1 MVRAAGL
8 ATAPSSAYA
17 LHGARRYLAPGRA
30 RVSRV
35 GLRSRR
41 HIATI
46 AFMEREDAHDLIRRE
61 WIRWRNEH
69 IPLDQRPTG
78 IDAKVFYR
86 FLQRKHP
93 DLLDFPCY
101 GDKWLIVHDWLLS
114 PGAVSD

>member
-1 MVRAAGL
+1 MK
-8 ATAPSSAYA
+8 
-17 LHGARRYLAPGRA
+17 
-30 RVSRV
+30 
-35 GLRSRR
+35 
-41 HIATI
+41 
-46 AFMEREDAHDLIRRE
+46 REDARDLIRRE